1 MIPYDIIYH
10 VTMQKVMRMDRW
22 ALVAGPEQRK
32 MVQETVALY
41 RAYTRALIGVLWVH
55 QREILAAASPNAMV
69 ESLIHATAR
78 NPDPQY
84 RFFDH
89 RFPKF
94 PSYLRR
100 AAITAALGQVS
111 SFATR
116 YARWQA
122 GVRKRRDAL
131 PPRRTGENNLN
142 PPLYRGQCIRFD
154 ASYHVAEIKVWSG
167 TDWIWTKLHIA
178 AKRHRHEASQ
188 NKALSPTLLADGK
201 SVKLAVP
208 FEVPV
213 QYPPRKSV
221 QRACGV
227 DLGIRKTATASI
239 VSTDG
244 TVVARRF
251 FHRGADIDRR
261 DKGLVAVRSKA
272 RFTMGKS
279 GKLSAGFC
287 KAMYRKARN
296 RNRDMAQRLS
306 REIVA
311 FAQEHGAQAIVLEHL
326 KQYRPRAGRKGST
339 LRQRF
344 HGWLHSL
351 LAERIRER
359 AEELG
364 LLVEFVNQA
373 GTSTFAYDGSGV
385 VKRDA
390 RNWSWVRFTTGKR
403 YHADLNACYNIAA
416 RFFAKMLGLT
426 GRNAQACV
434 RGKSSATQPRIPV
447 TLSTLWQHAQA
458 MVAERE
464 APTTALA

>member
-1 MIPYDIIYH
+1 
-10 VTMQKVMRMDRW
+10 MQKVIRTDRW
-22 ALVAGPEQRK
+22 SLVAGQEQRN

-55 QREILAAASPNAMV
+55 YREVSTGPFPVAAV
-69 ESLIHATAR
+69 ERLIHATQN
-78 NPDPQY
+78 NPSPRY
-84 RFFDH
+84 AFFD
-89 RFPKF
+89 RNFPKF

-100 AAITAALGQVS
+100 AAIMAALGQVS

-116 YARWQA
+116 YARWQ
-122 GVRKRRDAL
+122 GGTRKRKDAL
-131 PPRRTGENNLN
+131 PPRRTSDNTLN
-142 PPLYRGQCIRFD
+142 PPLYRGQCVRFD
-154 ASYHVAEIKVWSG
+154 DQYQNAEIKVWSG
-167 TDWIWTKLHIA
+167 TDWIWTTLKIA

-213 QYPPRKSV
+213 QYPPRKTL
-221 QRACGV
+221 QRVCGV

-239 VSTDG
+239 VSADG

-261 DKGLVAVRSKA
+261 DKGLVTVNSKA
-272 RFTMGKS
+272 RLTMGKG

-287 KAMYRKARN
+287 KALYRKARH

-326 KQYRPRAGRKGST
+326 KHYRPRAGRKGST

-344 HGWLHSL
+344 HGWLHRL
-351 LAERIRER
+351 LAQRIQER

-373 GTSTFAYDGSGV
+373 GTSAFAYDGSGA
-385 VKRDA
+385 VKRDSH
-390 RNWSWVRFTTGKR
+390 NWSWVKFTTGKR
-403 YHADLNACYNIAA
+403 YNADLNACYNIAA

-458 MVAERE
+458 MAAEHE